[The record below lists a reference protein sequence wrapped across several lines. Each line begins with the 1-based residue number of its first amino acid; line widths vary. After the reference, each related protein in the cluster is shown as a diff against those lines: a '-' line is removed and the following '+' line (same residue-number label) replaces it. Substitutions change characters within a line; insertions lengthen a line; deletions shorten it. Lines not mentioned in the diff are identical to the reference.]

1 MRRLLVIISAIGLFA
16 AQGASASDD
25 VLVAVA
31 SNFVPAARELVEQFN
46 ETTDYRATLSSGSTG
61 KLYAQIVN
69 GAPYDV
75 FLSADA
81 SRPELLEQQ
90 GQAVL
95 DSRFTYAVGALLLWS
110 RNVEGDGDACIDAFL
125 EDRSSRIAI
134 ANPKI
139 APYGAAA
146 QQYLEQSGLWEDA
159 VDRLIIGENIS
170 QTLQFVSAGG
180 AAFGFIAAAQAPFL
194 PPRACVWQVPTTLYT
209 PIRQQA
215 VLLARSR
222 EHAAANAFMSFLRGD
237 GQRIV
242 VGAGYASEQGSD

>member
-1 MRRLLVIISAIGLFA
+1 MRRLLAIISVFCLLAP
-16 AQGASASDD
+16 QGVSADDD

-31 SNFVPAARELVEQFN
+31 SNFAPAAREIVEQFN
-46 ETTDYRATLSSGSTG
+46 ETTEYRATLSSGSTG

-75 FLSADA
+75 FLSADVA
-81 SRPELLEQQ
+81 RPVLLEQQ
-90 GQAVL
+90 GHAVP
-95 DSRFTYAVGALLLWS
+95 DSRFTYAVGRLLLWA
-110 RNVEGDGDACIDAFL
+110 RNEKGDADACIDAFL
-125 EDRSSRIAI
+125 DDRSSRIAI

-146 QQYLEQSGLWEDA
+146 EEYLRQAGLWEGA
-159 VDRLIIGENIS
+159 VDRLIVGENIS

-194 PPRACVWQVPTTLYT
+194 PPDACLWDVPTTLYA

-215 VLLARSR
+215 VLLTRSR
-222 EHAAANAFMSFLRGD
+222 ENEAATAFMSFLRGD
-237 GQRIV
+237 GQGIV
-242 VGAGYASEQGSD
+242 LGRGYATETGGD

>member
-1 MRRLLVIISAIGLFA
+1 MRRLLAIITATGLIGTQDA
-16 AQGASASDD
+16 TASDD
-25 VLVAVA
+25 VLIAVA
-31 SNFVPAARELVEQFN
+31 SNFVPTATELVERFN

-81 SRPELLEQQ
+81 SRPALLEQQ
-90 GQAVL
+90 GQAVP
-95 DSRFTYAVGALLLWS
+95 DSRFTYAVGALLLWA
-110 RNVEGDGDACIDAFL
+110 RNVDGGGDTCIDAFL
-125 EDRSSRIAI
+125 DDRSSRISI

-146 QQYLEQSGLWEDA
+146 QEYLQQAGLWEDA

-180 AAFGFIAAAQAPFL
+180 ASFGFIAAAQAPFIS
-194 PPRACVWQVPTTLYT
+194 PNACLWEVPTTLYA

-215 VLLARSR
+215 VLLSRSR
-222 EHAAANAFMSFLRGD
+222 DSEAANAFMSFLRGD
-237 GQRIV
+237 GQAIV
-242 VGAGYASEQGSD
+242 VDRGYTSETISE